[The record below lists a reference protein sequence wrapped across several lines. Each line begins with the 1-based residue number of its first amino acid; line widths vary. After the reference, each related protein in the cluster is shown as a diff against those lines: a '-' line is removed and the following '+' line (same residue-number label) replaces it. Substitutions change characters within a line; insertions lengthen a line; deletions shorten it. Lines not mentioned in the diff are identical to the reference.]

1 MHGKH
6 EVAGS
11 TPARG
16 SRVDKRIIAPSRG
29 RLFFLAFYPL
39 LLRPEFCLDSGG
51 QADILWTK
59 AVAAGFGSCVVG
71 LGAA

>member
-16 SRVDKRIIAPSRG
+16 SRIILPACILGGLLYVRMADKKTAPVI
-29 RLFFLAFYPL
+29 Y
-39 LLRPEFCLDSGG
+39 
-51 QADILWTK
+51 
-59 AVAAGFGSCVVG
+59 
-71 LGAA
+71 